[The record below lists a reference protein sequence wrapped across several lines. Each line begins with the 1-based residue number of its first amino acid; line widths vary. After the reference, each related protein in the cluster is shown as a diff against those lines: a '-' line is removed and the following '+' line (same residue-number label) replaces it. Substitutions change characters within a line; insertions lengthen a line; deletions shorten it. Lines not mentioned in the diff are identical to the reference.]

1 LIDKLR
7 ALIGA
12 GPVALVEVAGRDSI
26 AAAIAAARSGAYDI
40 MIPTV
45 VYTGTEFGDWEVVIE
60 NARSLRER
68 LGDIDSVQVAE
79 EPLFL
84 GSPRWWH
91 VSAGRYGTALF
102 NRYGFNPTCIACHM
116 YLHAARVPFALEV
129 GANAVV
135 SGERLRHDDRVKL
148 NQLGAALDAYSAVLK
163 AEGITLDLPLRD
175 VGDSALIEDLVG
187 GWPESGRQMSCVL
200 ESNYR
205 SDDGGVE
212 YDPNAVDEYLREFL
226 VPFTKH
232 VLEQFARGG
241 TPRDY
246 PGIAS
251 RLLAERGID

>member
-1 LIDKLR
+1 
-7 ALIGA
+7 
-12 GPVALVEVAGRDSI
+12 VEVAGRDSI
-26 AAAIAAARSGAYDI
+26 AAGIAAARSGAYRTLV
-40 MIPTV
+40 PTV
-45 VYTGTEFGDWEVVIE
+45 VYTGTEFGDWEVVWE
-60 NARSLRER
+60 NARSLQER
-68 LGDIDSVQVAE
+68 LGDMDSVQVAE
-79 EPLFL
+79 EPVLL

-91 VSAGRYGTALF
+91 ACAGRYGTVFF
-102 NRYGFNPTCIACHM
+102 NRYGFDPTCIACHM
-116 YLHAARVPFALEV
+116 YLHAARVPLALEV
-129 GANAVV
+129 GAASVI

-175 VGDSALIEDLVG
+175 VGNSSLIEDLVG
-187 GWPESGRQMSCVL
+187 RWPESGRQMSCVL

-205 SDDGGVE
+205 SADGGVE

-232 VLEQFARGG
+232 VLEQFTRGG
-241 TPRDY
+241 TPPDY